1 MSLLCITSLAGCSV
15 KIPKID
21 LYPAMPE
28 SLSAPLS
35 RQASSG
41 LGLIPLEDLRPELQH
56 EGQSPSLWVFLF
68 YNQRRGVYLT
78 GDKHFEAPASQSVT
92 NALADA
98 LHGSRFGS
106 ARVLNAAP
114 SASLSAGLER
124 CAEEGLRYVGA
135 GSISALYG
143 RVDQNAYLA
152 IIPLPFISFI
162 GFQNSV
168 SDPLGI
174 INLDLEILECET
186 ERSLYRR
193 RISRQL
199 RSPEESVTD
208 AVRLTLLDI
217 LEQIRNEVKS
227 L

>member
-1 MSLLCITSLAGCSV
+1 M
-15 KIPKID
+15 
-21 LYPAMPE
+21 
-28 SLSAPLS
+28 
-35 RQASSG
+35 
-41 LGLIPLEDLRPELQH
+41 
-56 EGQSPSLWVFLF
+56 
-68 YNQRRGVYLT
+68 
-78 GDKHFEAPASQSVT
+78 
-92 NALADA
+92 
-98 LHGSRFGS
+98 
-106 ARVLNAAP
+106 
-114 SASLSAGLER
+114 
-124 CAEEGLRYVGA
+124 
-135 GSISALYG
+135 YG

-186 ERSLYRR
+186 ERSLDRR